1 MSSNLLSDIRIF
13 DSIPIINN
21 KTIVTRNYSLKI
33 TSRSLFSQKPIAIL
47 FLLVRVDLFFFLFF
61 FSQTVFHKSLRNSKM
76 RSREMLG
83 VFSSENNVFIT
94 EERPQ
99 RLVDYLRVK
108 VTVRYSLLK
117 SILTQ

>member
-47 FLLVRVDLFFFLFF
+47 FLLVRFDLFFFLF

>member
-13 DSIPIINN
+13 DSIFIINN

-61 FSQTVFHKSLRNSKM
+61 SQTVFHKSLRNSKM
-76 RSREMLG
+76 FTRNVTSFFERE
-83 VFSSENNVFIT
+83 
-94 EERPQ
+94 
-99 RLVDYLRVK
+99 
-108 VTVRYSLLK
+108 
-117 SILTQ
+117 